1 MRVGRYSLHQ
11 APASIGLNVTNLEQ
25 ARMGLSGSVSVESS
39 YLPSL
44 GSQLCP
50 DGVFALQV
58 KGRHAIH
65 TDVVPSKPSVTF
77 KLARL

>member
-11 APASIGLNVTNLEQ
+11 ASASIGLNVTNLEQ
-25 ARMGLSGSVSVESS
+25 ARAGLSGSVSVEAS

-44 GSQLCP
+44 GSRLCP

-58 KGRHAIH
+58 RGNMLSI
-65 TDVVPSKPSVTF
+65 
-77 KLARL
+77 LM